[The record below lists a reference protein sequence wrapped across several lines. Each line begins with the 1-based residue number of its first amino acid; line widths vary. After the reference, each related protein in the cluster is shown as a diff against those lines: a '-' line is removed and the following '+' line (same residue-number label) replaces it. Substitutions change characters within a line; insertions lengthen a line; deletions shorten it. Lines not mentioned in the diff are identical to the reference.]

1 MKKIMIVIAIIL
13 SIAIMISMVMSLPK
27 INNQFESCVSGYYVS
42 SIDFE
47 DSEIQCRLD
56 ETFNQSLGNDTYLLL
71 DASNG
76 PLTGDLQIS
85 ANVGIG
91 TDNLTVPLE
100 INSKGNGSVIINTD
114 SNSNFT
120 YLYLTEGLHQAY
132 TGYTKYGIYLK
143 YNGDTNNFAIGNV
156 QADVETDNFYIDRVT
171 GNVGFGTATVPKKI
185 LHSSWVSTDTNVV
198 TGNALGGGGVGKGAL
213 IQNTAGTINSY
224 ANLDF
229 RTGSADGRIGYQIK
243 GTNKSDFHF
252 ITDNNGPTLD
262 AMNLTYDGNLFV
274 KRDIDSDGNFTGN
287 QIYGGAWYHN
297 HTATP
302 ISFAVAGKYYN
313 LFLTNATDLNGFRFQ
328 GGFNKTSNLTAQ
340 VSGKYQ
346 IIYSSIGDGQNNH
359 EYTTTIMLNG
369 SMNTIKNECDSHK
382 KMSAGGDIT
391 TMNGNCIIS
400 ISVNDI
406 ISLVVANEVDTGTG
420 NYYGSNINLVRLGD
434 L

>member
-13 SIAIMISMVMSLPK
+13 FIAIMISMIMSLPK

-114 SNSNFT
+114 TNSNFT

-156 QADVETDNFYIDRVT
+156 QADVETDNFYIDRDT
-171 GNVGFGTATVPKKI
+171 GNIGFGTASSPNKP
-185 LHSSWVSTDTNVV
+185 LHASWVSTDTAVT

-213 IQNTAGTINSY
+213 IANTAGTVNSY
-224 ANLDF
+224 ANLDL
-229 RTGSADGRIGYQIK
+229 RTSSADGRIAYQNK
-243 GTNKSDFHF
+243 GVNNGDFHF
-252 ITDNNGPTLD
+252 ITDNGGVFPIVFTIENEGAIRQPSDTKYYQGISSDVSIHFNSTDWVFNPREVGTGDGYLLNDWHITGDLD
-262 AMNLTYDGNLFV
+262 VT
-274 KRDIDSDGNFTGN
+274 RNFTGN
-287 QIYGGAWYHN
+287 QIYGEMWYHN

-302 ISFAVAGKYYN
+302 LNFAVDGVFYSLY
-313 LFLTNATDLNGFRFQ
+313 FDNAINLNGFSFD
-328 GGFNKTSNLTAQ
+328 GSENLTAQ
-340 VSGKYQ
+340 VSGKYKVN
-346 IIYSSIGDGQNNH
+346 YMASGDGQNNH
-359 EYTTTIMLNG
+359 VYFTSIFVNNINQDRCE
-369 SMNTIKNECDSHK
+369 SHK
-382 KMSAGGDIT
+382 KMTAGGDII
-391 TMNGNCIIS
+391 TM
-400 ISVNDI
+400 
-406 ISLVVANEVDTGTG
+406 TG
-420 NYYGSNINLVRLGD
+420 D
-434 L
+434 